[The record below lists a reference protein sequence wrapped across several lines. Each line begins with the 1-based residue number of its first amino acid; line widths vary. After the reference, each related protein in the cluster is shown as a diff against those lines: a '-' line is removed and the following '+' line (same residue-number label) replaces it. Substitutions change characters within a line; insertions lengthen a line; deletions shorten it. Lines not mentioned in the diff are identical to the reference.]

1 MATRQTTLL
10 LKRSNVI
17 EKIPPLSGL
26 TLGEM
31 ALNTADAKLYTLF
44 TSGTTGATEVR
55 QIGWDRVSKTGDTI
69 SGNLIINGSISA
81 TTYQNLPVSG
91 LTPGNSIAISG
102 NNGNFTIS
110 FTGATGG
117 DYLPLSGGTVSG
129 NTIFTSGLTATTLSF
144 NTSYSGTTPYG
155 TMSWNTDFGVPQ
167 VGMIGGNVIQKVG
180 ESVYAYVKNVDTTP
194 LTKGEVVYIFGA
206 SGDKLSVKRASST
219 GDTTSSKTLGVVAE
233 TIAVNGLGY
242 VITQGTLDGLDL
254 GTYTAGDIVWLSRTP
269 GQFTKTK
276 EYAPNHLVFVGVIQR
291 ANNGNGQ
298 LYVKPQNG
306 YELEE
311 LHNVAITGATMG
323 DLLIYS
329 ANSGDNLWVNSKT
342 LPGSYTIT
350 GDTSIGGN
358 LTVSGNTSLQGL
370 TATTTNINGNLTV
383 TGNTSLQSFTGTS
396 GIINGNLTVTG
407 NTSLQ
412 SFTGTSGII
421 NGNLTVTGNTSLQ
434 GLTATTTNI
443 NGNLTVTGNTRTQTL
458 RVTSGSTAG
467 YVLTA
472 IDTSGNTE
480 WRALGS
486 TTSSELD
493 PVISITGTSATTVN
507 IGDRYLISGGTGSW
521 STRNNQIAE
530 YTGTSSPNWSYT
542 TAVTDNIV
550 FVTNTLTTY
559 RFDGNNWIPW
569 QGTSI
574 LQNGNSLGTAINIGT
589 NDNQNLTFKTS
600 GQTRML
606 ISGSTGRVYIGT
618 GTTMPIDETLVI
630 DGGGSTN
637 PGGSNGGGSI
647 KFADSRYFGYRNG
660 NPISG
665 ITGTTL
671 TIAQT
676 AASTFRI
683 NHDFR
688 SNENITFGPS
698 NRIFITAP
706 EIVANGDFFIN
717 QHPSNTS
724 NPSRLIGRNL
734 NGFNIDNS
742 LGIQNNTTINGIIL
756 QGRTSWNGGTGTTA
770 TSTINSVKISPEA
783 NMIVGTTNGNLL
795 VLDPTI
801 NYTGG
806 SLSLRGIYYN
816 PIISAT
822 TSAFTETA
830 IETVRGNVL
839 FNTLTGN
846 TGIGTSNPT
855 RKLDVAGDYKFVHNP
870 VTGLTSSVSG
880 YGDIVTFG
888 SGSLTAGNLY
898 YLNSSS
904 VWTIADADSV
914 SGSTGLLA
922 IALGTTASA
931 GMLIRGYVRSA
942 TYTEATGAILYVST
956 TDGAITATAPIG
968 AGDVVRIVGYQID
981 SGNNVIYFNP
991 SNDWRTI

>member
-311 LHNVAITGATMG
+311 LHNVATTGATMG

-370 TATTTNINGNLTV
+370 TATTISATTYQNLPISGLTPGSNITITGSNSNFTISASISTGPFGVSNTLGVYTYYSTLSAAMSAATTGQTIEMFADVTATTTVTLKPNVILYGNGHTYTYSGNTGNVFSTSPGSGTYFFYNMNIRRSNTATSTGVIFSADGTVFATTLTFKCYNLTV
-383 TGNTSLQSFTGTS
+383 TYTTTTGTAPIVTTTGFGIYGWVFDGIEVIGNSS
-396 GIINGNLTVTG
+396 GFLFPDVFSVNNIRNSRIEN
-407 NTSLQ
+407 
-412 SFTGTSGII
+412 TGTG
-421 NGNLTVTGNTSLQ
+421 GGY
-434 GLTATTTNI
+434 
-443 NGNLTVTGNTRTQTL
+443 
-458 RVTSGSTAG
+458 STANITG
-467 YVLTA
+467 GSVIENTYVKTVSGVAISLNYSNQGDTA
-472 IDTSGNTE
+472 RDCTVI
-480 WRALGS
+480 
-486 TTSSELD
+486 TTSSN
-493 PVISITGTSATTVN
+493 G
-507 IGDRYLISGGTGSW
+507 
-521 STRNNQIAE
+521 
-530 YTGTSSPNWSYT
+530 
-542 TAVTDNIV
+542 IV
-550 FVTNTLTTY
+550 
-559 RFDGNNWIPW
+559 G
-569 QGTSI
+569 
-574 LQNGNSLGTAINIGT
+574 GTAINCYSFSNSGRAI
-589 NDNQNLTFKTS
+589 TS
-600 GQTRML
+600 
-606 ISGSTGRVYIGT
+606 SAFNCV
-618 GTTMPIDETLVI
+618 
-630 DGGGSTN
+630 
-637 PGGSNGGGSI
+637 
-647 KFADSRYFGYRNG
+647 
-660 NPISG
+660 
-665 ITGTTL
+665 
-671 TIAQT
+671 
-676 AASTFRI
+676 ASTVTGI
-683 NHDFR
+683 AYYQ
-688 SNENITFGPS
+688 SN
-698 NRIFITAP
+698 AW
-706 EIVANGDFFIN
+706 
-717 QHPSNTS
+717 
-724 NPSRLIGRNL
+724 
-734 NGFNIDNS
+734 NS
-742 LGIQNNTTINGIIL
+742 
-756 QGRTSWNGGTGTTA
+756 
-770 TSTINSVKISPEA
+770 
-783 NMIVGTTNGNLL
+783 
-795 VLDPTI
+795 
-801 NYTGG
+801 
-806 SLSLRGIYYN
+806 
-816 PIISAT
+816 
-822 TSAFTETA
+822 
-830 IETVRGNVL
+830 
-839 FNTLTGN
+839 
-846 TGIGTSNPT
+846 IGTSSST
-855 RKLDVAGDYKFVHNP
+855 GVAVRPFF
-870 VTGLTSSVSG
+870 TISSF
-880 YGDIVTFG
+880 YDCTFR
-888 SGSLTAGNLY
+888 SAGNATISDTTYPARFYNCSIENAWNNASGHGIL
-898 YLNSSS
+898 LNGAGVEVTNCSIS
-904 VWTIADADSV
+904 VTN
-914 SGSTGLLA
+914 
-922 IALGTTASA
+922 ASA
-931 GMLIRGYVRSA
+931 NCIV
-942 TYTEATGAILYVST
+942 
-956 TDGAITATAPIG
+956 G
-968 AGDVVRIVGYQID
+968 AGSITVKYANNSFRGATTPININVTQGITNTHDNQ
-981 SGNNVIYFNP
+981 GNIL
-991 SNDWRTI
+991 I